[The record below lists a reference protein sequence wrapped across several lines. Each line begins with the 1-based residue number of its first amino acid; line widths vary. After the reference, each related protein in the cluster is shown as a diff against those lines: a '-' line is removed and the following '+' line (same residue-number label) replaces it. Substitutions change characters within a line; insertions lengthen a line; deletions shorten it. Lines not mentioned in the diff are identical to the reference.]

1 MSEAGGRRVPIPM
14 EGTAGAEGMVAV
26 RRETRRE
33 APPPAEMEKVVSAT
47 AAPPPGE
54 RPADYWRRKV
64 VFL

>member
-1 MSEAGGRRVPIPM
+1 M